1 MIALEYPP
9 GFGIDGAMKR
19 RDFITLLGG
28 ATAIWPLG
36 ARSQQPTMPLIGFLN
51 GRSRAETIAVMGH
64 FQKGLADTG
73 FVEGRNVRVEYR
85 WADGRYDR
93 LPALA
98 TEIVNLHPT
107 VIVATGGNVTALAAA
122 AATSTI
128 PIVFAAGGDPI
139 KSGLV
144 ASLNRPGGNA
154 TGVSLFIA
162 ELASK
167 RLELLREIAP
177 TARTIGI
184 LVNPGNPT
192 GVAEANDVEARAAAL
207 GLNTQLISAGGAGDL
222 EPAFAAV
229 SPAKIQGVFIC
240 NDPFLIDIRD
250 QLVKIMGE
258 RALPAV
264 YFSRDFAEAGGL
276 ASYGASIADGYHTV
290 GVYVAQILM
299 GTQPADLPVQQP
311 TKFELIINLKTAR
324 ALGLEIAPTLIARA
338 DDVIE

>member
-1 MIALEYPP
+1 M
-9 GFGIDGAMKR
+9 GAMKR
-19 RDFITLLGG
+19 REFIALMGG
-28 ATAIWPLG
+28 TAAIWPLA
-36 ARSQQPTMPLIGFLN
+36 ARSQQQPTTPLIGFLN
-51 GRSRAETIAVMGH
+51 GRSRAETATVMEH
-64 FQKGLADTG
+64 FQKGLADAG

-98 TEIVNLHPT
+98 TEIVDLRPT

-167 RLELLREIAP
+167 RLEFLREIAP
-177 TARTIGI
+177 KATTIGI

-192 GVAEANDVEARAAAL
+192 GVAEARDVEARATTL
-207 GLNTQLISAGGAGDL
+207 GLGTKLISAGGAGDL
-222 EPAFAAV
+222 DPAFAAA
-229 SPAKIQGVFIC
+229 SQGKIQAVFIC
-240 NDPFLIDIRD
+240 NDPFLIDIRN
-250 QLVKIMGE
+250 QLVRIVTE
-258 RALPAV
+258 RALPAI
-264 YFSRDFAEAGGL
+264 YFSREFVEAGGL
-276 ASYGASIADGYHTV
+276 VSYGASIADGYRKV
-290 GVYVAQILM
+290 GVYVGQILM
-299 GTQPADLPVQQP
+299 GARPADLPVQQP
-311 TKFELIINLKTAR
+311 TKFELVVNLKAAR
-324 ALGLEIAPTLIARA
+324 VLGLEIPPTLTARA
-338 DDVIE
+338 DEVIE

>member
-1 MIALEYPP
+1 
-9 GFGIDGAMKR
+9 MKR
-19 RDFITLLGG
+19 REFITLMGG
-28 ATAIWPLG
+28 TAAIWPLA
-36 ARSQQPTMPLIGFLN
+36 ARSQQQPTTPLIGFLN
-51 GRSRAETIAVMGH
+51 GRSRAETMTVIEH
-64 FQKGLADTG
+64 FRKGLADAG

-98 TEIVNLHPT
+98 TEIVDLRPT

-167 RLELLREIAP
+167 RLEFLREVAP
-177 TARTIGI
+177 KATTIGI

-192 GVAEANDVEARAAAL
+192 GVAEARDVEARATTL
-207 GLNTQLISAGGAGDL
+207 GLGTKLISAGGAGDL
-222 EPAFAAV
+222 EPAFAAA
-229 SPAKIQGVFIC
+229 SPGENSGRFYLQRSLPDRYQGSTGRDRDRAHASGHLFLARIC
-240 NDPFLIDIRD
+240 GGRGA
-250 QLVKIMGE
+250 GE
-258 RALPAV
+258 LWGK
-264 YFSRDFAEAGGL
+264 YSGGL
-276 ASYGASIADGYHTV
+276 SEGRRLCG
-290 GVYVAQILM
+290 
-299 GTQPADLPVQQP
+299 ADLDG
-311 TKFELIINLKTAR
+311 R
-324 ALGLEIAPTLIARA
+324 AASRPAGAAA
-338 DDVIE
+338 DQV

>member
-1 MIALEYPP
+1 
-9 GFGIDGAMKR
+9 MKR
-19 RDFITLLGG
+19 REFITLMGG
-28 ATAIWPLG
+28 TAAIWPLA
-36 ARSQQPTMPLIGFLN
+36 ARSQQQPTTPLIGFLN
-51 GRSRAETIAVMGH
+51 GRSRAEIMTVMEH
-64 FQKGLADTG
+64 FQKGLADAG

-98 TEIVNLHPT
+98 TEIVDLRPT
-107 VIVATGGNVTALAAA
+107 VIVATGGNVTALAA

-167 RLELLREIAP
+167 RLEFLREIAP
-177 TARTIGI
+177 KATTIGI

-192 GVAEANDVEARAAAL
+192 GVDVEARATTL
-207 GLNTQLISAGGAGDL
+207 GLGTKLISAGGAGDL
-222 EPAFAAV
+222 EPAFA
-229 SPAKIQGVFIC
+229 PASQGKIQGVFVC

-250 QLVKIMGE
+250 QLVRIVTE
-258 RALPAV
+258 RVLPAV
-264 YFSRDFAEAGGL
+264 YFSREFVEAGGL
-276 ASYGASIADGYHTV
+276 EVT
-290 GVYVAQILM
+290 ILD
-299 GTQPADLPVQQP
+299 P
-311 TKFELIINLKTAR
+311 
-324 ALGLEIAPTLIARA
+324 
-338 DDVIE
+338 